1 MSPVFVPTAPIAEH
15 DRLVQEFMAERAK
28 LLEARTA
35 IKAQQKTAKESKNA
49 KAIKTRKKLPT
60 NWRKISSRRMRN

>member
-1 MSPVFVPTAPIAEH
+1 
-15 DRLVQEFMAERAK
+15 LVQEFMAERAK

-49 KAIKTRKKLPT
+49 KAIKDAEKAADKLE
-60 NWRKISSRRMRN
+60 KDSSRRMRN